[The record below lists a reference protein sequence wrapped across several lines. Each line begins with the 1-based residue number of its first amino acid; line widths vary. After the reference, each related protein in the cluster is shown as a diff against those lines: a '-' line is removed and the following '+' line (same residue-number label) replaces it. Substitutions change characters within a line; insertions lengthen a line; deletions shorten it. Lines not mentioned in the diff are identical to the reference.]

1 MNVEI
6 LFQIAAV
13 GVIVAVL
20 NQLLAKSDH
29 GEQSLMVTIA
39 GLIIVLILV
48 IGEIGRLFDTLRV
61 TFNI

>member
-39 GLIIVLILV
+39 GLIIVLILA

>member
-13 GVIVAVL
+13 GIIVAVL

-29 GEQSLMVTIA
+29 GEQSLMITIA
-39 GLIIVLILV
+39 GLIIVLVLV